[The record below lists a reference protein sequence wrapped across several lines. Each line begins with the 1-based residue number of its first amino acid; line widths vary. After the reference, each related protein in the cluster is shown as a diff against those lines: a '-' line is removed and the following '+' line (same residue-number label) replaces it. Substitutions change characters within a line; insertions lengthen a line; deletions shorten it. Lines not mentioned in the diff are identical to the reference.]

1 MIKDRFFLLAATFF
15 WGCAFVAQ
23 RVSTD
28 TIGAFA
34 FNGIR
39 FWIGALSIVP
49 VVWWVSRKK
58 VPDFDAPPSF
68 LSLPA
73 ACAILGFIL
82 FAGAS
87 LQQIGMFYT
96 TAGKAGFITAL
107 YIVVVPI
114 LGLFLRNPLRR
125 PAGTGRRHFLG
136 TAHPDCRSL
145 CPLLSR
151 CLPGSGTIYLLRLL
165 QLSFHASCRGNP
177 DLDCR
182 PGIGHTDSLLRHF
195 LQRLRLHPA
204 DCRSGTR
211 AAYGSLP
218 SPEL

>member
-114 LGLFLRNPLRR
+114 LGLRI
-125 PAGTGRRHFLG
+125 T
-136 TAHPDCRSL
+136 DL
-145 CPLLSR
+145 CV
-151 CLPGSGTIYLLRLL
+151 SG
-165 QLSFHASCRGNP
+165 
-177 DLDCR
+177 
-182 PGIGHTDSLLRHF
+182 
-195 LQRLRLHPA
+195 
-204 DCRSGTR
+204 
-211 AAYGSLP
+211 
-218 SPEL
+218 